1 MARPAPSL
9 DTSPK
14 AAKNGLL
21 IHVQRPSLHLA
32 LTSKSLFAGL
42 NLRCL
47 FRIFPRPRCSS
58 SKSLSLHASPSNR
71 HISTLGVRDHNPLVR
86 CMWGEVG
93 ESPQLVSD
101 RLLHFSPGPSD
112 PSTVRVL
119 IQQIMSGQPYVTI
132 RGREDGVGIR
142 NGAPVCW
149 ILPLPVPPCSLWCR
163 LSMYM

>member
-58 SKSLSLHASPSNR
+58 SKSLSLSIHASRSNR
-71 HISTLGVRDHNPLVR
+71 HSSTLGVRDHNPLVR

-93 ESPQLVSD
+93 ESPQLASD
-101 RLLHFSPGPSD
+101 RLLQFSPGPSD
-112 PSTVRVL
+112 PSTVRLLV
-119 IQQIMSGQPYVTI
+119 QQIMSGQPYVTI

-142 NGAPVCW
+142 NGAPVCVGSS
-149 ILPLPVPPCSLWCR
+149 LPCSLWC
-163 LSMYM
+163 